1 MLTDING
8 EIDSNTIR
16 VGNFNKPLQQ
26 WTDHSDKKIG
36 KETQA
41 ICETLDHMNLILINK
56 TFHLKEA
63 EYTFIS
69 SKHGTFSTIDHM
81 DHKPRLGKFLK
92 TEIVTNICFQ

>member
-1 MLTDING
+1 MDHPGRKLISKPILKWHNRPDRFDIY
-8 EIDSNTIR
+8 R
-16 VGNFNKPLQQ
+16 
-26 WTDHSDKKIG
+26 
-36 KETQA
+36 
-41 ICETLDHMNLILINK
+41 